1 MLSRDHC
8 HWLRRLLRS
17 PPNKGCWI
25 DGRQVVA
32 LRMIMLDDDPTTI
45 ALVILQLKLNAY
57 ILRKVGG
64 FWTWAGTKIA
74 AKPPEKQCW
83 KEDPKPCA
91 GLRQWSSGRAKG
103 QST

>member
-8 HWLRRLLRS
+8 HWLRRLLH

-45 ALVILQLKLNAY
+45 ALVILQVKLNAY
-57 ILRKVGG
+57 NL
-64 FWTWAGTKIA
+64 
-74 AKPPEKQCW
+74 P
-83 KEDPKPCA
+83 
-91 GLRQWSSGRAKG
+91 
-103 QST
+103 